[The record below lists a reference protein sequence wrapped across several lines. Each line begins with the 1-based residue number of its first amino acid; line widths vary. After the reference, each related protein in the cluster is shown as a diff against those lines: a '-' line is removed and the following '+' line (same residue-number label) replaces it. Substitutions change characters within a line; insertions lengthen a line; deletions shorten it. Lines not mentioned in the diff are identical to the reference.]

1 MPQVCA
7 ESLHIPGLFTVLEEI
22 SENKID
28 TNSSTWVHSV
38 MRDGKD
44 NR

>member
-7 ESLHIPGLFTVLEEI
+7 ESLHIPGLFTVLEVI